1 MKKRAMYEISL
12 TDKEGEIITTIQFD
26 SLEEAIK
33 IYDKMDVYFSN
44 YILELNK
51 YNYISDFN
59 NATLKVEEYY
69 VNCEQLKCK
78 KGGMNNESTKGMS
91 RES

>member
-1 MKKRAMYEISL
+1 MKKRAMYEVSL
-12 TDKEGEIITTIQFD
+12 TKEGEIITTIQFD
-26 SLEEAIK
+26 NLEEATK
-33 IYDKMDVYFSN
+33 IYDKMNVCFSN

-59 NATLKVEEYY
+59 NAILKVEEHYI
-69 VNCEQLKCK
+69 NCEQLKCK